1 MSKTNKVARAVYQAR
16 KDKSPISANIRLKKN
31 GQFSSVSGVVEDLKV
46 SRDGVPYATVCKGK
60 GEYQNVRLDNIL
72 CLNKDNKVYRK

>member
-1 MSKTNKVARAVYQAR
+1 MNKVARAVYQAR

-46 SRDGVPYATVCKGK
+46 SRDGFAYLTVKK
-60 GEYQNVRLDNIL
+60 ENDEYQSVRLDNVL
-72 CLNKDNKVYRK
+72 CVNKDDKVYRR